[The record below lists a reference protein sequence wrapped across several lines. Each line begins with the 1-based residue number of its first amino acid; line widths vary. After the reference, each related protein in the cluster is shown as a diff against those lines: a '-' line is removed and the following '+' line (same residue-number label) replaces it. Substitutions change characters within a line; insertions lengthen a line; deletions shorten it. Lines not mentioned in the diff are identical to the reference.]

1 MESIFSVPNGNGFIV
16 FPLLILARVATE
28 QQAERRAK
36 DFEAHRIV
44 EKERLLAELRSQRE
58 NSDKHRQQF
67 NAMRSADTQN
77 KSYVVDDRLVPPP
90 PTSNYATNDEMAH
103 RSYKGH
109 RQLQGD
115 TQYRA
120 VEEIKQRYEG
130 AANLQCA
137 KAEVDRQ
144 KRYLKQLERDE

>member
-1 MESIFSVPNGNGFIV
+1 MENIFSVPNGNGFIV
-16 FPLLILARVATE
+16 FPLLILARVVTE

-77 KSYVVDDRLVPPP
+77 KSYLGDHRLVPPP
-90 PTSNYATNDEMAH
+90 PTNNYATNDEMAR
-103 RSYKGH
+103 RSYEDQQ
-109 RQLQGD
+109 QLNGD
-115 TQYRA
+115 AQRRA
-120 VEEIKQRYEG
+120 MEETRQRYED
-130 AANLQCA
+130 ATNLQSA
-137 KAEVDRQ
+137 KAEVERQ
-144 KRYLKQLERDE
+144 KR